1 MRSQGTPAR
10 ADIAAVYSAGVVQG
24 IALVTFPAAGAIF
37 MSPSH
42 YGLTSTQYGA
52 LFIPQAAMAILS
64 SLLGTSITKRLGA
77 ARVFQCGLAANLAAM
92 LLLLGSQ
99 FVIGSVA
106 YGALLAATS
115 SMGLAFGLTVPT
127 INTLAAAIFPGKADR
142 AVLALNT
149 LLGLGTALAPAF
161 VALFVGF
168 GIWWGLPL
176 LVAVLAAALL
186 LFTLPLKMEAG
197 MAASGRNAAPH
208 PFPGRFWIFAAVA
221 LIYGICETMNGNWA
235 SIYMAKSLGANPAT
249 ASLAL
254 TVFWGMVTGGRLLFA
269 SIGRWFPESLT
280 FVVLPFIITA
290 AFVLAALL
298 PEGKPG
304 FGIGAFALA
313 GFGCSAMLPLMI
325 SFGQRQMASVAS
337 AVAGGLI
344 AFYQIGYGIAAFGV
358 GPLENLSG
366 WNLHGIFGAT
376 TLMGLALAVLTLRI
390 SRLTRHKGGNPS
402 TPGSSCARMPG
413 I

>member
-1 MRSQGTPAR
+1 MRSKGTPSR
-10 ADIAAVYSAGVVQG
+10 AEISAVYAAGVVQG

-37 MSPSH
+37 TSPAH
-42 YGLTSTQYGA
+42 YGLSSTQYGA
-52 LFIPQAAMAILS
+52 LFIPQAALAIIS
-64 SLLGTSITKRLGA
+64 SLLGTAITKRLGA
-77 ARVFQCGLAANLAAM
+77 ARVFQCGLAANLVAM

-99 FVIGSVA
+99 FVSRPAAFGV
-106 YGALLAATS
+106 LFAATS
-115 SMGLAFGLTVPT
+115 FMGLAFGLTVPT
-127 INTLAAAIFPGKADR
+127 INTFAAAFFPNKADR

-161 VALFVGF
+161 VAVFVGF
-168 GIWWGLPL
+168 GMWWGLPI
-176 LVAVLAAALL
+176 LVAVLAGALL
-186 LFTLPLKMEAG
+186 LFTLPLKLETG
-197 MAASGRNAAPH
+197 TVASRENSTPS

-235 SIYMAKSLGANPAT
+235 SIYMAGNLGADPAT

-280 FVVLPFIITA
+280 FVVLPFVITA

-298 PEGKPG
+298 PEGNPYY
-304 FGIGAFALA
+304 GIGAFALA
-313 GFGCSAMLPLMI
+313 GFGCSAMLPLII
-325 SFGQRQMASVAS
+325 SFGQRQMASIAS
-337 AVAGGLI
+337 SVAGGMI

-358 GPLENLSG
+358 GPVESLAG

-376 TLMGLALAVLTLRI
+376 TLMGLALAVLTLLI
-390 SRLTRHKGGNPS
+390 SRLSLRKGGNP
-402 TPGSSCARMPG
+402 
-413 I
+413 